1 MNAQPPE
8 AYTTYKTYSAQLLA
22 WDSSFSTFMSLK
34 SHALTA
40 LQIRGAALLKIHH
53 TTATI
58 MVRSIPD
65 LADPRSISVAAN
77 DAMVFARCTNN
88 FQTVV
93 SLSQSLV
100 AAAEHD
106 IQSGNGRLAGGL
118 TFSTDMGVVAPLY
131 YVCIKC
137 VDVPLREQAIEL
149 LSRCPR
155 REGMWD
161 SVLGVRMIREFWE
174 MEEAHRAL
182 RRGRVGLVLEDD
194 GRWEWTWRD
203 GGSREEG
210 GGVGYGVNGTTKSH
224 NRSISTMII

>member
-1 MNAQPPE
+1 MNAQPLE
-8 AYTTYKTYSAQLLA
+8 AFTTYKTYSAQLLT

-34 SHALTA
+34 SHTLTA

-53 TTATI
+53 TAATI
-58 MVRSIPD
+58 MGRSIPD
-65 LADPRSISVAAN
+65 FTDPRRIAVAAN
-77 DAMVFARCTNN
+77 DTAVFSRCTND

-100 AAAEHD
+100 EAAEHD
-106 IQSGNGRLAGGL
+106 IQRGNGSLAGGL

-137 VDVPLREQAIEL
+137 ADVPLREQAIEL

-161 SVLGVRMIREFWE
+161 SVLGVRMVREFWE
-174 MEEAHRAL
+174 MEEVHRPQRQGAAEL
-182 RRGRVGLVLEDD
+182 MLEDD

-203 GGSREEG
+203 GDKGCRA
-210 GGVGYGVNGTTKSH
+210 
-224 NRSISTMII
+224 RSERGAQVS